1 MALIKKPT
9 FEQEPTAQAQGDTAV
24 EERVAKAVAPAPEMV
39 EVPVATPT
47 LEAQVVAEVAITKAA
62 TTSLSTADAAQKAK
76 QFQREFED
84 MKDASS
90 FDYGT
95 YRTFKGNNGSIVESG
110 DGGEDLGRWAKIRII
125 SWGRH
130 YEVSPGES
138 GASTK
143 DYVAYSKDGKTLDS
157 VIGEELKSWVG
168 KPVADYV
175 EYLRNEEEF
184 ASTKT
189 REFIDMGCALLATD
203 SGDGPIG
210 KVIQITLS
218 ETSIPSF
225 SRYQQELKDTARCV
239 SMGLPGFAMPD
250 DPFSLFVVREV
261 ASRGTNRWTKLMLTS
276 TLPAKI

>member
-1 MALIKKPT
+1 MALKKPT
-9 FEQEPTAQAQGDTAV
+9 FEQEPTTSAQGDTAV
-24 EERVAKAVAPAPEMV
+24 EERVAKAVAPEAP
-39 EVPVATPT
+39 AAAAAAPT
-47 LEAQVVAEVAITKAA
+47 LEVQVVAEVAISKAA

-76 QFQREFED
+76 QFQREFEE

-110 DGGEDLGRWAKIRII
+110 DKGDDLGRWAKIRIL

-168 KPVADYV
+168 KPVDEYV
-175 EYLRNEEEF
+175 EYLRKVEEF

-203 SGDGPIG
+203 SGEGPIG

-239 SMGLPGFAMPD
+239 SMGLPGFVMPE

-261 ASRGTNRWTKLMLTS
+261 ATRGTNRWTKLMLTS
-276 TLPAKI
+276 TLPAKL

>member
-9 FEQEPTAQAQGDTAV
+9 FEQEPTTSAQGDTAV
-24 EERVAKAVAPAPEMV
+24 EERVAKAVAPEAETV
-39 EVPVATPT
+39 VAAAPT

-62 TTSLSTADAAQKAK
+62 STSLSTADAAQKAK

-95 YRTFKGNNGSIVESG
+95 YRTFKGSNGSIVESG

-143 DYVAYSKDGKTLDS
+143 DFVAFSKDGKTLDN

-175 EYLRNEEEF
+175 EYLRTEEEF

-203 SGDGPIG
+203 SGDGPVG

-239 SMGLPGFAMPD
+239 SMGLPGFVMPE

-261 ASRGTNRWTKLMLTS
+261 ASRGTNRWTKLSLTA

>member
-1 MALIKKPT
+1 MALKKPT
-9 FEQEPTAQAQGDTAV
+9 FEQEPTTSAQGDTAV
-24 EERVAKAVAPAPEMV
+24 EERVAKAVAPEATAAV
-39 EVPVATPT
+39 AATPT

-76 QFQREFED
+76 QFQREFEE

-110 DGGEDLGRWAKIRII
+110 DKGDDLGRWAKIRII

-203 SGDGPIG
+203 SGEGPIG

-239 SMGLPGFAMPD
+239 SMGLPGFVMPE

-261 ASRGTNRWTKLMLTS
+261 ATRGTNRWTKLMLTS
-276 TLPAKI
+276 TLPAKL

>member
-9 FEQEPTAQAQGDTAV
+9 FEQEPTTSAQGDTAV
-24 EERVAKAVAPAPEMV
+24 EERVAKAVAPEAEAV
-39 EVPVATPT
+39 VAAAPT

-62 TTSLSTADAAQKAK
+62 ISSVAIADAAQKAK

-95 YRTFKGNNGSIVESG
+95 YRTFKGSNGSIVESG

-143 DYVAYSKDGKTLDS
+143 DFVAFSKDGKTLDN

-175 EYLRNEEEF
+175 EYLRTEEEF

-203 SGDGPIG
+203 SGDGPVG

-239 SMGLPGFAMPD
+239 SMGLPGFVMPE

-261 ASRGTNRWTKLMLTS
+261 ASRGTNRWTKLSLTA

>member
-1 MALIKKPT
+1 MALKKPT
-9 FEQEPTAQAQGDTAV
+9 FEQEPTTSAQGDTAV
-24 EERVAKAVAPAPEMV
+24 EERVAKAVAPEAEAV
-39 EVPVATPT
+39 VAAAPT

-62 TTSLSTADAAQKAK
+62 ISSVAIADAAQKAK

-95 YRTFKGNNGSIVESG
+95 YRTFKGSNGSIVESG

-143 DYVAYSKDGKTLDS
+143 DFVAFSKDGKTLDN

-175 EYLRNEEEF
+175 EYLRTEEEF

-203 SGDGPIG
+203 SGDGPVG

-239 SMGLPGFAMPD
+239 SMGLPGFVMPE

-261 ASRGTNRWTKLMLTS
+261 ASRGTNRWTKLSLTA

>member
-1 MALIKKPT
+1 MALKKPT
-9 FEQEPTAQAQGDTAV
+9 FEQEPTTSAQGDTAV
-24 EERVAKAVAPAPEMV
+24 EERVAKAVAPEAETV
-39 EVPVATPT
+39 VAAAPT

-62 TTSLSTADAAQKAK
+62 TTSLSIADAAQKAK

-143 DYVAYSKDGKTLDS
+143 DFVAFSKDGKTLDN

-175 EYLRNEEEF
+175 EYLRTEEEF

-203 SGDGPIG
+203 SGDGPVG

-239 SMGLPGFAMPD
+239 SMGLPGFVMPE

-261 ASRGTNRWTKLMLTS
+261 ASRGTNRWTKLSLTA